1 LRIQLV
7 AALLLLV
14 NSGVAALEAKAP
26 KIAAATVDWD
36 LARSDLNGSE
46 AVRRLSAS
54 AHAAGPRSDLLA
66 HLNRLSGMAYPNIAA
81 SSVPVLLPFDLE
93 AFLRN
98 KKGEEADYRMGF
110 GAPKFFLAGP
120 AGYNTVFLIPLKT
133 GDKTREV
140 EISLSGFGLLYE
152 LDERVGGEDKPLAGL
167 SADFPAIRRFYFE
180 SHMRYLFARYGVLYE
195 VSVECFDGS
204 LRSGKRLSC
213 QDAHS
218 VVVPFLRALN
228 LAGGTPQPIVVAE
241 AKPETRRP
249 QQQSA
254 TFSYYPPGHLISG
267 TSARRRGGD
276 ADETVYADIRFPLAD
291 GPAQTYSQLYINLGD
306 CTSATGDSRTVRRNG
321 GPFRCVPGKQVAEAE
336 MPRGGQNL
344 YPWRDSFCETRAF
357 YVGQC
362 PSGFGHQGQDIVPV
376 GCALT
381 RRDGEDCDRGHHRVV
396 AVHDGLVL
404 RAQREE
410 GLVIAVNAPGQH
422 LRFRYLH
429 MNPKALDEDR
439 FFSGRPVIQG
449 QIIGK
454 VANFSGREAGTSYHL
469 HFDMQVPTK
478 DGWVWVN
485 PYLTLISAYER
496 LIGGRG
502 SEMQDDPGQASAAE
516 ASETVGVPPEYRATR
531 KNLRKSPRKK
541 RVSARLERRS

>member
-1 LRIQLV
+1 MQVRLA
-7 AALLLLV
+7 AALLLLAHT
-14 NSGVAALEAKAP
+14 GVAALEARAP
-26 KIAAATVDWD
+26 KISALKVEWD
-36 LARSDLNGSE
+36 LARTDLIDGK
-46 AVRRLSAS
+46 AAQRLSAS
-54 AHAAGPRSDLLA
+54 ANAAGARSDLLA
-66 HLNRLSGMAYPNIAA
+66 QLNHLSSTVYPNIAA
-81 SSVPVLLPFDLE
+81 SAVPVLLPFDLD

-98 KKGEEADYRMGF
+98 KADEPADYRKGF

-120 AGYNTVFLIPLKT
+120 AGYSSVFVVPLKT
-133 GDKTREV
+133 GDKTRNV
-140 EISLSGFGLLYE
+140 EISLSGFALLYE

-167 SADFPAIRRFYFE
+167 SADFPGIRRFYFE

-195 VSVECFDGS
+195 VSAECHDGS
-204 LRSGKRLSC
+204 LRSGRRLSC
-213 QDAHS
+213 QDAHG
-218 VVVPFLRALN
+218 VIAPFLRALD
-228 LAGGTPQPIVVAE
+228 LAGGLPQPIVITE
-241 AKPETRRP
+241 PKPENSRP
-249 QQQSA
+249 QQNSPL
-254 TFSYYPPGHLISG
+254 FSFYPPGQLISG
-267 TSARRRGGD
+267 TSARKRGGD
-276 ADETVYADIRFPLAD
+276 ADITVYADIRFPLAD
-291 GPAQTYSQLYINLGD
+291 GPAQAYSQLFMNLGD
-306 CTSATGDSRTVRRNG
+306 CTAAPGDSKTLRRHG
-321 GPFRCVPGKQVAEAE
+321 APFRCTSGKQLTETD
-336 MPRGGQNL
+336 MPRGGQNM
-344 YPWRDSFCETRAF
+344 YPWRDIFCESRAF

-404 RAQREE
+404 RAQRDE

-454 VANFSGREAGTSYHL
+454 VANFNGREAGTSYHL

-485 PYLTLISAYER
+485 PYMTLISAYER

-502 SEMQDDPGQASAAE
+502 SEIQDDPAQASAAE
-516 ASETVGVPPEYRATR
+516 VPQTVPTR
-531 KNLRKSPRKK
+531 KNLRKSQRKK
-541 RVSARLERRS
+541 SLSASLARRS